1 MVEIILFLL
10 FFLLLIITANFIFLI
25 LPLLITI
32 YILTYSDSGIILAGL
47 LGLIIDILSP
57 GPLGIFF
64 FLFITTAL
72 VLRILLNKYVQVSV
86 LQRF

>member
-1 MVEIILFLL
+1 MVEIILFIL
-10 FFLLLIITANFIFLI
+10 FFLLLIITADFVFLI
-25 LPLLITI
+25 LPLLITM
-32 YILTYSDSGIILAGL
+32 YVLTYSDGGIILAGL

-64 FLFITTAL
+64 FLFIVAAL

-86 LQRF
+86 FQRF